1 MRAFVL
7 FVILSSGMA
16 GASEPPAPVG
26 RKIPEMV
33 LPNPVGNSEWSLAE
47 SSRSAKATVIAFL
60 ATGCPASSAYAPR
73 LGELHQAYAQKG
85 VTFVAVMSHPSDE
98 PEEIQKFATSTKL
111 PFPALRDADRSV
123 AKKLNI
129 TRVPTAILL
138 DAGRTVRY
146 AGRIDDQ
153 FAPGVHKAKRSTN
166 ELVGAIDEVL
176 SEKEVT
182 VKHAPAAGCLLPTDA
197 SAKVPST
204 ITYHSHIAAI
214 LQNKCQSCHRPG
226 QVGPFS
232 LTSYRQAKAWS
243 DMIREVVSD
252 GTMPPWH
259 ADAPKGHFLNDRR
272 LSDADQKT
280 LIAWID
286 GGCVEG
292 DPKAAPPKADFVD
305 GWRLPRQPDQVIRM
319 NREVKVPASYLGG
332 LAGMPYQ
339 YITVGEPF
347 KEDRWVEAV
356 EVRPQYR
363 EAIHHI
369 IAFVIPPGKRPEQAL
384 SDDHF
389 GRLMLAAYVPGD
401 QPVIYPTGTAK
412 LIPQGSTL
420 LFEMHY
426 TPNGTAGVDRSAIG
440 LIFAKE
446 RPQYRAES
454 IDITNHRFSIPP
466 GAENHEVKSQKT
478 FTRETMIVS
487 FSPHMHVRG
496 KAFQYE
502 LVTKN
507 ADGTEKRE
515 TVCRVPKYDFNWQTT
530 YIPAKPITA
539 PAGSRLECTAWFDN
553 STKNPFNPDP
563 KKRVRWGEQTWEEMM
578 IGFIETV
585 EKTDPSERTSNNR
598 GKDD

>member
-1 MRAFVL
+1 
-7 FVILSSGMA
+7 
-16 GASEPPAPVG
+16 
-26 RKIPEMV
+26 MV
-33 LPNPVGNSEWSLAE
+33 LPNPADNSEWSLAV

-60 ATGCPASSAYAPR
+60 ASGCPASTAYAPR
-73 LGELHQAYAQKG
+73 LGELHKTYAEKG
-85 VTFVAVMSHPSDE
+85 VNFVAVMSHASDE
-98 PEEIQKFATSTKL
+98 SGDIQTFVKSTKL
-111 PFPALRDADRSV
+111 PFPALRDADRAV
-123 AKKLNI
+123 AKKLNV

-153 FAPGVHKAKRSTN
+153 FAPGVHKAKRATN
-166 ELVGAIDEVL
+166 ELATAIDELL

-182 VKHAPAAGCLLPTDA
+182 VKHAPAAGCLLPSEKA
-197 SAKVPST
+197 EKVPTT

-214 LQNKCQSCHRPG
+214 LQKKCQSCHRPG
-226 QVGPFS
+226 EVGPFS
-232 LTSYRQAKAWS
+232 LTTYRQAKAWS
-243 DMIREVVSD
+243 DMIREVVTD

-259 ADAPKGHFLNDRR
+259 ADAPKGHFVNDRR
-272 LSDADQKT
+272 LGDADQKT

-286 GGCVEG
+286 GGCPEG
-292 DPKAAPPKADFVD
+292 DPTVAPPKPEFID
-305 GWRLPRQPDQVIRM
+305 GWRLPRKPDQVIAM
-319 NREVKVPASYLGG
+319 NREVKVPASFLGG

-339 YITVGEPF
+339 YITAGEPF
-347 KEDRWVEAV
+347 PEDRWVEGF
-356 EVRPQYR
+356 EVRPQFR

-384 SDDHF
+384 TDNHF
-389 GRLMLAAYVPGD
+389 GRLMLGAYVPGD
-401 QPVIYPTGTAK
+401 QPAIYPTGTAK

-426 TPNGTAGVDRSAIG
+426 TPNGTAGVDRSSIG

-446 RPQYRAES
+446 PPRYRAES
-454 IDITNHRFSIPP
+454 LDITNHRFSIPP

-478 FTRETMIVS
+478 FDRETIIVS
-487 FSPHMHVRG
+487 VSPHMHVRG

-507 ADGTEKRE
+507 SDGTEKRE

-530 YIPAKPITA
+530 YTPAKPIIA
-539 PAGSRLECTAWFDN
+539 PAGSRLECTAWFD
-553 STKNPFNPDP
+553 

-585 EKTDPSERTSNNR
+585 EKTDRNEPTPANR
-598 GKDD
+598 GKGG